1 MRDQISEVIE
11 VQALS
16 PVRGV
21 SPPGPEEGE
30 YGAVTLPGSWPVLS
44 FVFFVAALAARVL
57 VGLVPRELRPP
68 LPRPLLAVLAVLV
81 FSALGLLFGLLGRR
95 NPQTAGTARI
105 AIFLNAVAL
114 VLSLLATL
122 AFFVILRR

>member
-1 MRDQISEVIE
+1 MHDAVSEVSE
-11 VQALS
+11 VKALS

-44 FVFFVAALAARVL
+44 FVFFVAALAARAL
-57 VGLVPRELRPP
+57 VGLVPRELRP
-68 LPRPLLAVLAVLV
+68 LPRPQLAVLAVLV
-81 FSALGLLFGLLGRR
+81 FAALGLLFGLLGRR

-122 AFFVILRR
+122 AFFVIWRR